1 MVKRTS
7 FEHDDCPIARSL
19 DAIGDWWSML
29 ILREALFGVSRF
41 GEFQKRLG
49 LAKNILT
56 VRLRALVDQG
66 ILKTAPASDG
76 SAYQE
81 YLLTP
86 KGRGV
91 FPILVALRQW
101 SEEFDERPE
110 EIATVLVDKENGRPV
125 RKLELYS
132 QDGRIPRRM
141 ALSNPTAGR
150 QARYG
155 MNLPERL
162 RTACACSGSAAVLPP
177 RAAPFRAN
185 GRAPRSGGVPPA

>member
-7 FEHDDCPIARSL
+7 FEKAECPIARSL
-19 DAIGDWWSML
+19 DVFGDWWSLL
-29 ILREALFGVSRF
+29 IIRDAYLAIRRF
-41 GEFQKRLG
+41 SEFQKSIG

-56 VRLRALVDQG
+56 VRLRALVDHG

-101 SEEFDERPE
+101 SEEFDDHPE
-110 EIATVLVDKENGRPV
+110 QIATILVDKEKGQP
-125 RKLELYS
+125 
-132 QDGRIPRRM
+132 
-141 ALSNPTAGR
+141 
-150 QARYG
+150 
-155 MNLPERL
+155 
-162 RTACACSGSAAVLPP
+162 
-177 RAAPFRAN
+177 
-185 GRAPRSGGVPPA
+185 

>member
-7 FEHDDCPIARSL
+7 LECAECPIARSL
-19 DAIGDWWSML
+19 DAIGDWWSLL
-29 ILREALFGVSRF
+29 IIREALFGRRRF
-41 GEFQKRLG
+41 GEFQKSLG

-66 ILKTAPASDG
+66 ILTMAPASDG

-101 SEEFDERPE
+101 SEEFDDHPE
-110 EIATVLVDKENGRPV
+110 QIATILVDKEKGRPV
-125 RKLELYS
+125 RKLELHS
-132 QDGRIPRRM
+132 QDGRLLTAADTALKPRPGLKR
-141 ALSNPTAGR
+141 AKR
-150 QARYG
+150 V
-155 MNLPERL
+155 
-162 RTACACSGSAAVLPP
+162 SA
-177 RAAPFRAN
+177 
-185 GRAPRSGGVPPA
+185 

>member
-7 FEHDDCPIARSL
+7 LEHDTCPVARSL

-29 ILREALFGVSRF
+29 IIRDALLGTTRF
-41 GEFQKRLG
+41 GEFQKKLG

-101 SEEFDERPE
+101 SEEFDGKPE
-110 EIATVLVDKENGRPV
+110 EIGTILVDKENGKPV
-125 RKLELYS
+125 RRLELHS
-132 QDGRIPRRM
+132 QDGRLLTASDTALKPRPAGKQGRRV
-141 ALSNPTAGR
+141 TA
-150 QARYG
+150 
-155 MNLPERL
+155 
-162 RTACACSGSAAVLPP
+162 
-177 RAAPFRAN
+177 
-185 GRAPRSGGVPPA
+185 

>member
-7 FEHDDCPIARSL
+7 LEHDTCPVARSL

-29 ILREALFGVSRF
+29 IIRDALLGTTRF
-41 GEFQKRLG
+41 GEFQKKLG

-101 SEEFDERPE
+101 SEEFDGKPE
-110 EIATVLVDKENGRPV
+110 EIGTILVDKEKGKPV
-125 RKLELYS
+125 RRLELHS
-132 QDGRIPRRM
+132 QDGRLLTASDTALKPRPAGKQGRRV
-141 ALSNPTAGR
+141 TA
-150 QARYG
+150 
-155 MNLPERL
+155 
-162 RTACACSGSAAVLPP
+162 
-177 RAAPFRAN
+177 
-185 GRAPRSGGVPPA
+185 